1 MVKGNKWASEEE
13 MWASTTFEG
22 SRREQLQQWGKMTF
36 TQKIEWLE
44 EAHKLALEFERN
56 HLAARA
62 HVPRTA
68 NGPMGS

>member
-1 MVKGNKWASEEE
+1 MVKDNTWSSEDE

-44 EAHKLALEFERN
+44 EAHKLALQFEKNRV
-56 HLAARA
+56 A
-62 HVPRTA
+62 PRSGVSRTNNPTGA
-68 NGPMGS
+68 